1 MAEGKADSIFKM
13 PAYTLR
19 LHAWA
24 IQAQGDPAKA
34 PAFAASP
41 NDLLMLENYLTRL
54 EHLARAC
61 NGLTEDRYQ
70 SLKPGDLTR
79 ALDSSTI
86 SPDAVNSIKIVR
98 KK

>member
-1 MAEGKADSIFKM
+1 MPEAKAETIFKM
-13 PAYTLR
+13 PAVTLR

-34 PAFAASP
+34 PAFAATP
-41 NDLLMLENYLTRL
+41 NDLLMLENYLARL

-61 NGLTEDRYQ
+61 NGLTEEKYQ
-70 SLKPGDLTR
+70 ALKPGDLTR